1 MKSLYCNGKYYLW
14 KEGDL
19 HTKDG
24 FLKEADIKNKTSAES
39 NIEKKFYIF
48 EPSFNDLLKKIHR
61 GPQIPLQKDILQL
74 LNYINKDSIVLEAG
88 TGCGCVALNLARFVK
103 KVITYERNKE
113 YIKITK
119 KNFNLFN
126 INNIEV
132 INKDIFEGIEE
143 KNIDMIFFDL
153 EEPYKLLNEANKSL
167 KQGGYLIIYLPNI
180 PQIQDVIRE
189 NNNFIH
195 EKTIEILEREWLID
209 KKRARPKTEMIGHTG
224 FLNIFRKI

>member
-1 MKSLYCNGKYYLW
+1 
-14 KEGDL
+14 
-19 HTKDG
+19 
-24 FLKEADIKNKTSAES
+24 
-39 NIEKKFYIF
+39 
-48 EPSFNDLLKKIHR
+48 
-61 GPQIPLQKDILQL
+61 
-74 LNYINKDSIVLEAG
+74 
-88 TGCGCVALNLARFVK
+88 
-103 KVITYERNKE
+103 
-113 YIKITK
+113 
-119 KNFNLFN
+119 
-126 INNIEV
+126 
-132 INKDIFEGIEE
+132 
-143 KNIDMIFFDL
+143 MIFFDL